1 MLTPDGV
8 RPASVLVENGSVIS
22 VEGYGLAASRA
33 NLLDVGDDLVMP
45 GLVDTHVHI
54 NEPGRTE
61 WEGFETGTRAA
72 AAGGV
77 TCVIDMPLN
86 SIPAV
91 TTVQALAEKGAAA
104 RGNCTVDYGFW
115 AGVVPG
121 NQNDLLPLALA
132 GALGYKCFL
141 SDTGVPEFTMVS
153 ESDLRSAIPVIAGTG
168 LPLLVHAESP
178 AVLNGVE
185 PRATPGRDTSGR
197 SYRAYLESRP
207 DEAEFEAIQL
217 LVRLC
222 REFNCQIHI
231 VHLATAQA
239 LDCLRAARA
248 EGLPI
253 SAETCPHYLYFE
265 AERIPDGATEF
276 KCAPPIRGSLNRELL
291 WKALEDG
298 TISLLASDHSPCPPD
313 LKKRDTGDFQS
324 AWGGIASLSLG
335 LPVIWTEASKRG
347 LSIADVSRWMAEKP
361 AWLAGLQ
368 NRKGRI
374 APGYDADLV
383 IFDPGSHFTVTA
395 DRLHFRH
402 SVSPYLNEN
411 LAGEVKQTFVRGQ
424 LVFENGHFPA
434 QLHGEEVALV
444 SSLQTPD

>member
-1 MLTPDGV
+1 VLTPEGV
-8 RPASVLVENGSVIS
+8 RPASVHLENGSVLS
-22 VEGYGLAASRA
+22 VEDYGLAPSRE
-33 NLLDVGDDLVMP
+33 NLLDVGDDIVMP
-45 GLVDTHVHI
+45 GLIDTHVHI

-61 WEGFETGTRAA
+61 WEGFQTATRAA

-77 TCVIDMPLN
+77 TCVVDMPLN

-91 TTVQALAEKGAAA
+91 TTVESLAQKRAAA
-104 RGNCTVDYGFW
+104 PGNCTVDYGFW

-121 NQNDLLPLALA
+121 NQNDLLPFALA

-153 ESDLRSAIPVIAGTG
+153 ESDLRSALPIVAATG

-178 AVLNGVE
+178 TILDAVDKHARNRTDV
-185 PRATPGRDTSGR
+185 PSR
-197 SYRAYLESRP
+197 SYRAHLESRP
-207 DEAEFEAIQL
+207 DDAELQAVEL
-217 LVRLC
+217 LIRLC

-239 LDCLRAARA
+239 LDSLRAART

-253 SAETCPHYLYFE
+253 TAETCPHYLHFT
-265 AERIPDGATEF
+265 AERIPDGATEY
-276 KCAPPIRGSLNRELL
+276 KCAPPIRGAANRERL
-291 WKALEDG
+291 WQALEQG
-298 TISLLASDHSPCPPD
+298 TISLVASDHSPCLPE
-313 LKKRDTGDFQS
+313 LRKKDAGDFRS

-335 LPVIWTEASKRG
+335 LPVIWTEASQRG

-374 APGYDADLV
+374 ARGYDADLV
-383 IFDPGSHFTVTA
+383 IFDPGSHFTVTT

-402 SVSPYLNEN
+402 PVSPYLNES
-411 LAGEVKQTFVRGQ
+411 LTGEVKQTYVRGQ
-424 LVFENGHFPA
+424 LVFDNGSFPGKPI
-434 QLHGEEVALV
+434 GEEVALV
-444 SSLQTPD
+444 N